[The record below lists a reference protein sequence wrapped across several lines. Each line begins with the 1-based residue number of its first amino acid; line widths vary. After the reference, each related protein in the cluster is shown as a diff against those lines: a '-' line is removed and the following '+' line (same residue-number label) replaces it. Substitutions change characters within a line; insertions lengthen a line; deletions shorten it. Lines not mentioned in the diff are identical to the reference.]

1 MTSFWALFVIGLLF
15 GLFAGSVVGFF
26 FGWQR
31 GNANGSYHA
40 GEFWKR
46 KSRDTQ

>member
-1 MTSFWALFVIGLLF
+1 MTWLLESFAIGLVL
-15 GLFAGSVVGFF
+15 GVFAGSVVGFF